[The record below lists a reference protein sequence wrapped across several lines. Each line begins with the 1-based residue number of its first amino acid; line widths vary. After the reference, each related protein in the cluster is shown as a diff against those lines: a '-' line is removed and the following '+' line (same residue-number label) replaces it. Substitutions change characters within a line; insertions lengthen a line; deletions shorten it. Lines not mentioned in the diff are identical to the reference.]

1 MQEPSPIFST
11 TDVASECEQTVVAS
25 KKPIEQTG
33 RLIGYARVSTV
44 EQNLDLQVRD
54 LLAAGVAPDNVHT
67 EKRSGVA
74 DKRPG
79 WDKMLK
85 DCRPG
90 DVVIV
95 WKLDRVGRSMIDL
108 LTKLQKLEQ
117 MGVGFRAVRD
127 NIDTTTST
135 GKFMLNMLGAF
146 AQFERDLIVER
157 TLAGMAAARAAGKQV
172 GAKRVMTPEMIERA
186 AKMRDDGVPVAQIAK
201 RFKVAINTVY
211 NNLPRK
217 DTRGTR

>member
-1 MQEPSPIFST
+1 
-11 TDVASECEQTVVAS
+11 
-25 KKPIEQTG
+25 
-33 RLIGYARVSTV
+33 VSTA
-44 EQNLDLQVRD
+44 EQSLDLQIRD
-54 LLAAGVAPDNVHT
+54 LVAAGVCPDNVHT
-67 EKRSGVA
+67 EKVSGVA
-74 DKRPG
+74 SKRPG
-79 WDKMLK
+79 WDRMLK

-127 NIDTTTST
+127 SIDTTSPA

-146 AQFERDLIVER
+146 AQFERDMIVER
-157 TLAGMAAARAAGKQV
+157 TLAGMAAARARGQRV
-172 GAKRVMTPEMIERA
+172 GAERKMTPEKIEKALRW
-186 AKMRDDGVPVAQIAK
+186 RDEGVSVKEIAK
-201 RFKVAINTVY
+201 RLKVVQNTVY

-217 DTRGTR
+217 DTRGTRS

>member
-1 MQEPSPIFST
+1 MST
-11 TDVASECEQTVVAS
+11 A
-25 KKPIEQTG
+25 
-33 RLIGYARVSTV
+33 
-44 EQNLDLQVRD
+44 EQNLDLQIRD
-54 LLAAGVAPDNVHT
+54 LTAIGVRPDNIHT
-67 EKRSGVA
+67 EKASGVA
-74 DKRPG
+74 AKRPG
-79 WDKMLK
+79 WDKMIK

-90 DVVIV
+90 DVVIA

-108 LTKLQKLEQ
+108 LTKLKRLEE

-127 NIDTTTST
+127 SIDTTSPS

-172 GAKRVMTPEMIERA
+172 GGKRVMTDKMIAQA
-186 AKMRDDGVPVAQIAK
+186 AKMREAGVPVPQIAK
-201 RFKVAINTVY
+201 RFGVAVNTVY

-217 DTRGTR
+217 DTRGTS

>member
-1 MQEPSPIFST
+1 
-11 TDVASECEQTVVAS
+11 
-25 KKPIEQTG
+25 
-33 RLIGYARVSTV
+33 VSTA
-44 EQNLDLQVRD
+44 EQSLDLQIRD
-54 LLAAGVAPDNVHT
+54 LVAAGVRPDNVHT
-67 EKRSGVA
+67 EKVSGVA
-74 DKRPG
+74 SKRPG
-79 WDKMLK
+79 WDRMLK

-108 LTKLQKLEQ
+108 LTKLQRLEDA
-117 MGVGFRAVRD
+117 GIGFRAVRD
-127 NIDTTTST
+127 NIDTTTSS

-172 GAKRVMTPEMIERA
+172 GAKRVMSDKKIAKA
-186 AKMRDDGVPVAQIAK
+186 AAMRDEGMSVVQIAK
-201 RFKVAINTVY
+201 RFKVAINTIY

-217 DTRGTR
+217 DTRGS